1 MQGQDAVLKLSAD
14 VLGLQLL
21 ADIEAACAAA
31 GSTLLADIAAL
42 VVLVIQLLIA
52 LGADGQIAVVQIQL
66 DILFLEAGQIN
77 EHIVAVLVLAD
88 IGFHHIGGT
97 FAKHTAG
104 GSGLHGAVKIV
115 LPIVAEQIIHQSL
128 IEHIRNHHHKSFLQF
143 SSAERRLCVQLTFEL
158 SFVVPLGFWFFRPC
172 SSWNAFIIT
181 QRIST
186 VNSRVLM
193 FTSCVIIVHKI
204 CNKF

>member
-66 DILFLEAGQIN
+66 DILFLEAGQIH

-104 GSGLHGAVKIV
+104 RSGLHGTVKIV

-143 SSAERRLCVQLTFEL
+143 SSAARFVCERLTF
-158 SFVVPLGFWFFRPC
+158 VTHCCVPFGDSVLPFLFPLERLY
-172 SSWNAFIIT
+172 N
-181 QRIST
+181 ST
-186 VNSRVLM
+186 E
-193 FTSCVIIVHKI
+193 H
-204 CNKF
+204 